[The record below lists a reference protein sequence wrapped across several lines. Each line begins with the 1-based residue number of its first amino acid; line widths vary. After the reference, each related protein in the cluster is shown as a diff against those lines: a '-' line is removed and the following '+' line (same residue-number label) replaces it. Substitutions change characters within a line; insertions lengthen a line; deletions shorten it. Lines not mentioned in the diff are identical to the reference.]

1 MTWMRALLLLFLAR
15 GGNTASRGEDRKD
28 DENSSSFS
36 DDESAYNNTSPNEG
50 NENSDGEALAKTCP
64 ITRADWPY
72 GDHDFL
78 PPSASGCGPVACRTF
93 TPLTNLVMT
102 WTKIDTI
109 HPVTVGA
116 EVVIID
122 RERNLTSTSTEI
134 ITTAIVVDM
143 GGRETTL
150 DPSLWNNNGTFD
162 ISNVPTKTTTQIDH
176 WGTVHT
182 IK

>member
-1 MTWMRALLLLFLAR
+1 
-15 GGNTASRGEDRKD
+15 
-28 DENSSSFS
+28 
-36 DDESAYNNTSPNEG
+36 
-50 NENSDGEALAKTCP
+50 
-64 ITRADWPY
+64 
-72 GDHDFL
+72 
-78 PPSASGCGPVACRTF
+78 
-93 TPLTNLVMT
+93 MT

-150 DPSLWNNNGTFD
+150 DPSLWNNNGTFE

-182 IK
+182 MFVSLHAKALDYSSLTILENNRQHTLIWRRN